1 MENSGRTLAINLAPI
16 CHAFV
21 YIYRNDPI
29 SIDICCYDDS
39 DDVNINIWKTKLC
52 MQ

>member
-21 YIYRNDPI
+21 YIYRNDSASALVVTTLI
-29 SIDICCYDDS
+29 RTYG
-39 DDVNINIWKTKLC
+39 NATLC
-52 MQ
+52 TNV